1 LTITLRRKAMK
12 RTFTITSAQSSK
24 AQFQKHKGHNMK
36 YDRNYFRMLDDDS
49 LINEGRDSM
58 DELAIVL
65 ADRLGELSD
74 VEAQLDEAKNE
85 IDELNKRLTI
95 LTEELNTLENDQ

>member
-1 LTITLRRKAMK
+1 MK
-12 RTFTITSAQSSK
+12 
-24 AQFQKHKGHNMK
+24 N
-36 YDRNYFRMLDDDS
+36 DRNYFRMLDDDG

-74 VEAQLDEAKNE
+74 AQEQL
-85 IDELNKRLTI
+85 
-95 LTEELNTLENDQ
+95 EELQILYDRLVAENNALRDDMAE